1 MNTTLVS
8 FLGKNAVDKSTGY
21 RCARYRFSDGW
32 ELETPFFG
40 LALAQKFQPEC
51 IVILGTSS
59 SMWDMLIGHFSPEN
73 EDLWEKLMEAAQA
86 GQVTDTLLAQ
96 AQPIVESHLNRTVIL
111 RIIPFGRD
119 ASEQTAILQ
128 TIGEVVPK
136 TNSKVVLDIT
146 HGFRH
151 LAALGLL
158 SAFFIERVANIE
170 VAGLYYG
177 ALDMTTEGITPVV
190 QLDGLLTVERW
201 IDALNRFD
209 QSGDY
214 GIFSPLLQA
223 AGIPAD
229 KARCLED
236 AAFHERTFNLSD
248 AARKLGTVLPLLDH
262 LQGPGALFKDNLLKR
277 LAWARAG
284 TLFDHQKTLAL
295 IYLERKDFVRATV
308 FGWEAFVT
316 RECTNRGLNPND
328 FNGGRDQALELLK
341 SEHKLDQFPG
351 RTHPTYKTLKNLR
364 NALAHGTPPKT
375 KEIKRLMLNPVDMA
389 QALTNCFTEL
399 FEKT

>member
-8 FLGKNAVDKSTGY
+8 FLGRNTVDPRTGY
-21 RCARYRFSDGW
+21 RCARYRFTDGS
-32 ELETPFFG
+32 EFETPFFG
-40 LALAQKFQPEC
+40 LALAQKFQPERM
-51 IVILGTSS
+51 VILGTSG
-59 SMWDMLIGHFSPEN
+59 SMWDMLIGHLSPEN
-73 EDLWEKLMEAAQA
+73 EDLWEKFMVAAQE
-86 GQVTDTLLAQ
+86 GQVTDALLAL
-96 AQPIVESHLNRTVIL
+96 AQPIVESLLGYTVVL

-119 ASEQTAILQ
+119 TSEQIAILQ

-136 TNSKVVLDIT
+136 SEVILDLT

-158 SAFFIERVANIE
+158 SAFFIERVAN
-170 VAGLYYG
+170 VDVTGLYYG
-177 ALDMTTEGITPVV
+177 ALDMTVGGITPVV

-201 IDALNRFD
+201 INALNRFD

-214 GIFSPLLQA
+214 GVFSPLLQT

-262 LQGPGALFKDNLLKR
+262 LQGPGILFKDNLLKR
-277 LAWARAG
+277 LAWARTG
-284 TLFDHQKTLAL
+284 TLFTHQKTLAL
-295 IYLERKDFVRATV
+295 TYLERKDFVRATV

-316 RECTNRGLNPND
+316 RECTVRGLNPND
-328 FNGGRDQALELLK
+328 FNGGRDQALKLLK
-341 SEHKLDQFPG
+341 SELKLDQFPQG
-351 RTHPTYKTLKNLR
+351 KIHHYNILKNLR
-364 NALAHGTPPKT
+364 NALAHGTPPKL
-375 KEIKRLMLNPVDMA
+375 KEIRRLMLDPDDMT
-389 QALTNCFTEL
+389 QALNTCFMEL
-399 FEKT
+399 LEKT